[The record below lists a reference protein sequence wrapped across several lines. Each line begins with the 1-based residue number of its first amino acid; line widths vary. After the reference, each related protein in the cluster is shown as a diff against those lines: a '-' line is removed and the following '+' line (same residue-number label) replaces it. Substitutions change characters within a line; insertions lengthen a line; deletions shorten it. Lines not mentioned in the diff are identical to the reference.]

1 MPRLF
6 QAYVMVDWSAASKP
20 TTGADSIWVGVL
32 KRNVR
37 FQFAFESHNPAT
49 RKDAEALIDKILADL
64 AKRGDRALLGFDFPL
79 GFPRGAAAALKLTE
93 KTPARAPWDATMA
106 FVTGEI
112 KDKPDNT
119 NNRFQVAAKM
129 NRLMTG
135 EAFPFW
141 GCPARDE
148 QTTLKPK
155 RPREHGAGDLPEF
168 RHADLALKGPQSPW
182 KLFYQGSVGG
192 QALTG
197 IPIVARLKAARGER
211 MRIWPFETGWQK
223 LSGAE
228 LDGVEVVA
236 AEIYPSLVLA
246 KAPPG
251 EIKDALQVRAIAE
264 HFAALDEREKL
275 GATFGPK
282 ADQAAAAEAVAL
294 EEGWILGA

>member
-1 MPRLF
+1 
-6 QAYVMVDWSAASKP
+6 
-20 TTGADSIWVGVL
+20 
-32 KRNVR
+32 
-37 FQFAFESHNPAT
+37 
-49 RKDAEALIDKILADL
+49 
-64 AKRGDRALLGFDFPL
+64 
-79 GFPRGAAAALKLTE
+79 
-93 KTPARAPWDATMA
+93 
-106 FVTGEI
+106 
-112 KDKPDNT
+112 
-119 NNRFQVAAKM
+119 M

-155 RPREHGAGDLPEF
+155 RPRDHGPGDLPEF

-197 IPIVARLKAARGER
+197 IPVLARLKASRGDKL
-211 MRIWPFETGWQK
+211 RIWPFETGWTPLQAAD
-223 LSGAE
+223 LA
-228 LDGVEVVA
+228 GVEAVA

-246 KAPPG
+246 KAAPG

-275 GATFGPK
+275 SATFGPR
-282 ADQAAAAEAVAL
+282 ADQAEMVAAVAE